1 MTSRRMIDKLHNMF
15 FFVFGSDLAGQAPC
29 RWWHHREP
37 SMPWP
42 NTKGLRVGLFE
53 SHWARR
59 DRAFAGPNQVVA
71 HGVSETNHQRL
82 VILMMGKPVVS
93 GHRTSQCCFRWKI
106 QIAAF
111 WSKHIVS
118 SHEVLTPFIKYYPWT
133 HAKALLFGL
142 PQQNHWEPHHRHHTG
157 TTHRR
162 RREREWCLHWVLSH

>member
-1 MTSRRMIDKLHNMF
+1 MCFGLVTYLYLSSFIHILEIKVRYTGSWTLTAMICYVDKVVLDKSLGRQSICRSKSSCGTRRVRNKSSKIGHFSWENQLYLDT
-15 FFVFGSDLAGQAPC
+15 AQ
-29 RWWHHREP
+29 
-37 SMPWP
+37 
-42 NTKGLRVGLFE
+42 
-53 SHWARR
+53 SHT
-59 DRAFAGPNQVVA
+59 QVVK
-71 HGVSETNHQRL
+71 G
-82 VILMMGKPVVS
+82 
-93 GHRTSQCCFRWKI
+93 SQCCFRWKI